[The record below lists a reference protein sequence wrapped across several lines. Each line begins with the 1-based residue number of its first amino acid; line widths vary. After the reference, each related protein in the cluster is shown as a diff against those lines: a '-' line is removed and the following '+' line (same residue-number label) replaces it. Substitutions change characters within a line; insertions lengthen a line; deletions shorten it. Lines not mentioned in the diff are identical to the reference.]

1 MKSEDLVQ
9 GSSRA
14 AYAQAQPQP
23 EFRVSLTL
31 AITDTRAL
39 WTAAAARLLSVPG
52 MTLEEVIEVI
62 GPSEDPSP
70 RDCLAALTKPD
81 VLPGCVL
88 DDFWIDAVPESKARP
103 EHARSAQERRPV
115 ATDRPLRPLSARPE
129 ASTALRLGLPATS
142 PSRRQVN

>member
-9 GSSRA
+9 GSSSA
-14 AYAQAQPQP
+14 TYAHAQPQA

-39 WTAAAARLLSVPG
+39 WTAAAARLLSAS
-52 MTLEEVIEVI
+52 MTLDEVIDVI
-62 GPSEDPSP
+62 GPSEDPST

-88 DDFWIDAVPESKARP
+88 DDFWIESVPASKSRP
-103 EHARSAQERRPV
+103 EHIRSALDRRPA
-115 ATDRPLRPLSARPE
+115 ATERPLRSLSVRPE
-129 ASTALRLGLPATS
+129 VAPALHLGLPEAL